1 MRRRGTV
8 SRKPAKPQ
16 HRKPTRPKRS
26 NSPTATRQAS
36 ATVADLQTQVTALTR
51 ELAQALEQQT
61 ATTEVLKI
69 ISASPSELRPVLEV
83 VVSAEPPGKGSGA
96 RSASHRPNPTARCS
110 R

>member
-1 MRRRGTV
+1 V
-8 SRKPAKPQ
+8 PAEVG
-16 HRKPTRPKRS
+16 R
-26 NSPTATRQAS
+26 AG
-36 ATVADLQTQVTALTR
+36 ADSEQQLEAYRR
-51 ELAQALEQQT
+51 ELAEALEQQAAT
-61 ATTEVLKI
+61 AEVLKI